1 MFLVITN
8 YFLITSLFSPKTGQL
23 YIVGL
28 NLLFSGFLLF
38 DLRIRSIFSINLLL
52 LIILQVFL
60 EVLMVLL
67 QHLTTQLKSLLLI
80 LTSLLEL
87 LYFIMD
93 DSMSHSNQKHFLLL
107 LQKVYN
113 WLLQRS
119 ILSILLSLFGYLQCI
134 LYDLLLFCIV
144 GSL

>member
-8 YFLITSLFSPKTGQL
+8 YFLITSLFSSKTGQL

-28 NLLFSGFLLF
+28 NLLFSGFLLL

-60 EVLMVLL
+60 EVFMVLL